1 MLGFALLWIAIAAAA
16 TLHTIRRDGLPFTP
30 AWWSFVFP
38 VGTLVTG
45 TAVLAR
51 HTGSDALKA
60 LALALLRRARR
71 RMADRRDPHAQGTIR
86 AMAATPN
93 ATPLSGSELVAFAVA
108 VELGSVHGA
117 ADALGLTASA
127 VTKRI
132 ASLERRVGAT
142 LFERGRFGLRAT
154 PAAQLLYPDAKQAI
168 AALERAAATMA
179 QHVGTQAQLLTIAA
193 SHTTGEFL
201 LPEWLGAFRITA
213 PQTRAQVDI
222 TNSTAVVAAVRDGAV
237 DVGFVEGRDALDGLE
252 ALTVHR
258 DEIVVVVAAQPPL
271 GQAPRGRRPR
281 AARRVL
287 HHPRGRAPGPARSR
301 WRRSPRRASS

>member
-1 MLGFALLWIAIAAAA
+1 
-16 TLHTIRRDGLPFTP
+16 
-30 AWWSFVFP
+30 
-38 VGTLVTG
+38 
-45 TAVLAR
+45 
-51 HTGSDALKA
+51 
-60 LALALLRRARR
+60 
-71 RMADRRDPHAQGTIR
+71 
-86 AMAATPN
+86 MAATPN

-258 DEIVVVVAAQPPL
+258 DEIVVVVAA
-271 GQAPRGRRPR
+271 GHRWARRR
-281 AARRVL
+281 AVAARELRAESYITREAGSGTRAVAMEAVAAAGVELAPSLELASAQSVKRALAGGGFALLSTLAIESELTAGSL
-287 HHPRGRAPGPARSR
+287 HALHLKEGGLERELIAVRRAGKP
-301 WRRSPRRASS
+301 RRSTAAQAFWRWLTTSPAAPN

>member
-1 MLGFALLWIAIAAAA
+1 
-16 TLHTIRRDGLPFTP
+16 
-30 AWWSFVFP
+30 
-38 VGTLVTG
+38 
-45 TAVLAR
+45 
-51 HTGSDALKA
+51 
-60 LALALLRRARR
+60 
-71 RMADRRDPHAQGTIR
+71 
-86 AMAATPN
+86 MAATPN
-93 ATPLSGSELVAFAVA
+93 ATPLSGSELVAFTVA
-108 VELGSVHGA
+108 VEVGSVHGA

-132 ASLERRVGAT
+132 AALERRVGAT

-201 LPEWLGAFRITA
+201 LPEWLGAFRITT
-213 PQTRAQVDI
+213 PQTRAQVDV

-258 DEIVVVVAAQPPL
+258 DEIVVVVASQHRWA
-271 GQAPRGRRPR
+271 RRR
-281 AARRVL
+281 TVAARELRAESYITREAGSGTRAVAMEAVAAAGVELTPSLELASAQSVKRALAGGGFALLSTLAIETERQAGSL
-287 HHPRGRAPGPARSR
+287 HALHLKEGGLERELQAVRRGPKARRNAAAQAFWRWLTTSPAAPN
-301 WRRSPRRASS
+301 

>member
-1 MLGFALLWIAIAAAA
+1 MG
-16 TLHTIRRDGLPFTP
+16 
-30 AWWSFVFP
+30 
-38 VGTLVTG
+38 
-45 TAVLAR
+45 
-51 HTGSDALKA
+51 
-60 LALALLRRARR
+60 
-71 RMADRRDPHAQGTIR
+71 
-86 AMAATPN
+86 TPN

-154 PAAQLLYPDAKQAI
+154 SAAQLLYPDAKQAI

-201 LPEWLGAFRITA
+201 LPEWLGAFRVTA

-222 TNSTAVVAAVRDGAV
+222 TNSTAVLAAVRDGAV
-237 DVGFVEGRDALDGLE
+237 DVGFVESHDPLDGLE

-258 DEIVVVVAAQPPL
+258 DEIVVVVASGHRWA
-271 GQAPRGRRPR
+271 RRR
-281 AARRVL
+281 AVAARELRGEPYVTREAGSGTRAVAMAAVAAAGVELAPALELASAQSVKRALAGGGFALLSTLAIDAELTAGSLRAL
-287 HHPRGRAPGPARSR
+287 HLKEGGLERELRAVRRGGRA
-301 WRRSPRRASS
+301 RRSAAANAFWTWLTTSPAAPN

>member
-1 MLGFALLWIAIAAAA
+1 MG
-16 TLHTIRRDGLPFTP
+16 
-30 AWWSFVFP
+30 
-38 VGTLVTG
+38 
-45 TAVLAR
+45 
-51 HTGSDALKA
+51 
-60 LALALLRRARR
+60 
-71 RMADRRDPHAQGTIR
+71 
-86 AMAATPN
+86 TPN

-108 VELGSVHGA
+108 VEVGSVHGA

-154 PAAQLLYPDAKQAI
+154 RAAQLLYPDAKQAI

-179 QHVGTQAQLLTIAA
+179 RHVGSAAELLSIAA

-201 LPEWLGAFRITA
+201 LPEWLGAFRVA
-213 PQTRAQVDI
+213 NPAVRAQVDI
-222 TNSTAVVAAVRDGAV
+222 TNSTAVLAAVRDGAV

-258 DEIVVVVAAQPPL
+258 DEIVVVVSARHRWARRRTVAARELRGEAYVTREAGSGTRAVAMAALADAGVELQPALELASAQSVKRAL
-271 GQAPRGRRPR
+271 GGGGFALLSTLAVDAELTAGTLHALHLREGGLDRELQAVRR
-281 AARRVL
+281 AARTRRDPAATAFWTWL
-287 HHPRGRAPGPARSR
+287 TASPGLAN
-301 WRRSPRRASS
+301 

>member
-1 MLGFALLWIAIAAAA
+1 
-16 TLHTIRRDGLPFTP
+16 
-30 AWWSFVFP
+30 
-38 VGTLVTG
+38 
-45 TAVLAR
+45 
-51 HTGSDALKA
+51 
-60 LALALLRRARR
+60 
-71 RMADRRDPHAQGTIR
+71 
-86 AMAATPN
+86 MAAPPN

-108 VELGSVHGA
+108 VEVGSVHGT

-154 PAAQLLYPDAKQAI
+154 PAAQLLYPDAKQAV

-179 QHVGTQAQLLTIAA
+179 DHVGTQAQLLTIAA

-213 PQTRAQVDI
+213 PQTRAQVDV
-222 TNSTAVVAAVRDGAV
+222 TNSTAVVAAVGDGAV

-258 DEIVVVVAAQPPL
+258 DEIVVVVAA
-271 GQAPRGRRPR
+271 GHRWARRR
-281 AARRVL
+281 AVAARELRAESYITREAGSGTRAVAMEAVAAAGVELTPSLELASAQSVKRALAGGGFALLSSLAIESELTAGSL
-287 HHPRGRAPGPARSR
+287 HALHLKEGGLDRELQAVRRAGTR
-301 WRRSPRRASS
+301 RRSAAAQAFWTWLTTSPAAPN